1 MAEETM
7 SEEVADGQSGN
18 RPERGRIHVFP
29 LMVIG
34 LVATA
39 LGIALGLLID
49 WFPVQA
55 STQAEDVDTVYHV
68 LIITSVPFFVLVT
81 TIVLYCVWQFRER
94 PGEEGADGPNV
105 HGNTGLEIVW
115 TTIPALLLIALCTY
129 AYITLRDI
137 EEAPAAADGPEL
149 VVDVTG
155 QQFAWTFGYPE
166 VEGGEVKAAELVL
179 PVGRSVKFDVRSLDV
194 IHDFWVPEFRM
205 KIDAVPGITTSYRVT
220 PNRPGEYSIV
230 CAELCGVGHALMRQK
245 VTVVT
250 QARFDA
256 WLERKQAGGMAAG
269 GGAAGGDE
277 AGAGDQAAI
286 GKTLFNEGN
295 GEATACAACHVLSD
309 AGATGAAGPNLDDVL
324 DGWTTEQ
331 ITEAIVDPNKDIAEG
346 YTEGIMPANYGD
358 TLTEPELEALTA
370 YLEETAAK

>member
-1 MAEETM
+1 M

-18 RPERGRIHVFP
+18 RSRRGRVHVFP

-39 LGIALGLLID
+39 IGIALGLLID

-55 STQAEDVDTVYHV
+55 STQAQDVDTVYHV

-94 PGEEGADGPNV
+94 PGEEGSDGPNV

-115 TTIPALLLIALCTY
+115 TAIPAVLLIALCTY

-137 EEAPAAADGPEL
+137 EAAPAADQPPEL

-155 QQFAWTFGYPE
+155 QQFAWTFAYPE
-166 VEGGEVKAAELVL
+166 AEGGEVKAAELIL
-179 PVGRSVKFDVRSLDV
+179 PEGRSVRFQVRSLDV
-194 IHDFWVPEFRM
+194 IHNFWVPEFRM
-205 KIDAVPGITTSYRVT
+205 KIDAVPGITTGYRVT

-245 VTVVT
+245 VTVVS
-250 QARFDA
+250 QERFDA
-256 WLERKQAGGMAAG
+256 WLKRKQAGGMAAG
-269 GGAAGGDE
+269 GATSEGDE
-277 AGAGDQAAI
+277 PGEGDQAAI
-286 GKTLFNEGN
+286 GRTLFAEGN
-295 GEATACAACHVLSD
+295 GEATSCAACHVLND
-309 AGATGAAGPNLDDVL
+309 ADATGASGPNLDDVMQ
-324 DGWTTEQ
+324 GWTTEQ
-331 ITEAIVDPNKDIAEG
+331 ITEAIVDPNAEITDG
-346 YTEGIMPANYGD
+346 FTAGIMPANYGD
-358 TLTEPELEALTA
+358 TLTEPELEALVA

>member
-1 MAEETM
+1 M
-7 SEEVADGQSGN
+7 SEEVADGQSDN
-18 RPERGRIHVFP
+18 RPRRGRVHVFP

-39 LGIALGLLID
+39 VGIALGLAID

-55 STQAEDVDTVYHV
+55 ATQAEDVDTVYHV

-94 PGEEGADGPNV
+94 PGEEGLDGPNV
-105 HGNTGLEIVW
+105 HGSTGLEIVW
-115 TTIPALLLIALCTY
+115 TAIPAILLIALCTY

-137 EEAPAAADGPEL
+137 EEAPAAGEPEL

-155 QQFAWTFGYPE
+155 QQFAWTFAYPE
-166 VEGGEVKAAELVL
+166 AEGGAVKSAELIL
-179 PVGRSVKFDVRSLDV
+179 PEDVSVKFNIKALDV

-220 PNRPGEYSIV
+220 PSKQGSWSVV

-245 VTVVT
+245 VTVVS
-250 QARFDA
+250 QDRFDA
-256 WLERKQAGGMAAG
+256 WLARKQAGGKAAAG
-269 GGAAGGDE
+269 GGAAGKPEAGDE
-277 AGAGDQAAI
+277 AAI
-286 GKTLFNEGN
+286 GKTLFAEGN
-295 GEATACAACHVLSD
+295 GEATACGACHALSD
-309 AGATGAAGPNLDDVL
+309 AGTSGAAGPNLDDVL
-324 DGWTTEQ
+324 QGWTPAQ
-331 ITEAIVDPNKDIAEG
+331 LTEAIVNPNKEIAAG
-346 YTEGIMPANYGD
+346 YTEGIMPANYGE
-358 TLTEPELEALTA
+358 TLTKPELAALVT